1 MSVDQLA
8 SALVLAH
15 REKRPAPRVDE
26 VARLGLDEAYLVQSR
41 VFERLWER
49 GSRAVPSYKVS
60 LVTREIQQL
69 YGTDEPALGA
79 VPPQHVVDSGSTLA
93 LDDLF
98 CPILEPELVFVATR
112 PLSAAA
118 GVEEILDACLVA
130 PGIEVP
136 DSRYAGW
143 YPLPDGTVTE
153 LVADG
158 AFAGRIVCGEPVRV
172 TDAAFL
178 AGVEVSASFDGEL
191 FARGTGT
198 QVMGNPVNAVAWL
211 SRALA
216 AQGRIVQAGSHIASG
231 TFADP
236 VVVRAGTFRA
246 DYEGIGSVEVSFA

>member
-1 MSVDQLA
+1 M
-8 SALVLAH
+8 H
-15 REKRPAPRVDE
+15 E
-26 VARLGLDEAYLVQSR
+26 VARLGLEEACLVQSR

-49 GSRAVPSYKVS
+49 DSRAVPSYKVS
-60 LVTREIQQL
+60 LVTRTIQEL
-69 YGTDEPALGA
+69 YGTDEPALGV

-98 CPILEPELVFVATR
+98 RPVIEPELVFVATR

-130 PGIEVP
+130 PGFEVP

-143 YPLPDGTVTE
+143 YPLPDGTVAD

-158 AFAGRIVCGEPVRV
+158 AFAE
-172 TDAAFL
+172 
-178 AGVEVSASFDGEL
+178 
-191 FARGTGT
+191 
-198 QVMGNPVNAVAWL
+198 
-211 SRALA
+211 
-216 AQGRIVQAGSHIASG
+216 QGRIVQAGSHIASG